1 MGGQAV
7 KKRLVILV
15 FMALLVGVS
24 ALVYYTQQK
33 SKNGDMYYSGSIEAT
48 QSNLAFQVAGRVTEA
63 YAREGQY
70 VLKGSVLARLD
81 SQEFQSRVDQAQA
94 GLDKAKKSKEQLEQL
109 LEIYTA
115 TLLSTYIAPRHTR
128 HGPQHHA
135 RCREKHDR

>member
-1 MGGQAV
+1 M